1 MTQAKALF
9 DQALSIAP
17 GQRIVITCP
26 TRGQMNSLR
35 VLLSRE
41 KANFMAVAF
50 PDFDIVISCRT
61 AGSNYHVILEK
72 ALPVPPPIILNPDG
86 TIAGEARFISAI
98 PPSAP
103 TPKTEDIQVIQPSEK
118 ERLIAAMKEDGLSD
132 EEINTYFGNEPDEM
146 SKIDVSGN
154 DEMKG
159 GDNGLSE

>member
-1 MTQAKALF
+1 MTQAKTLF
-9 DQALSIAP
+9 DQAISISP
-17 GQRIVITCP
+17 GQRIVVTCS

-35 VLLSRE
+35 VLLARE

-50 PDFDIVISCRT
+50 PDFDIVVSCRS
-61 AGSNYHVILEK
+61 AEGRHFVIIEK
-72 ALPVPPPIILNPDG
+72 TEPVPPPVILNPDG
-86 TIAGEARFISAI
+86 TIAGEVTSLPSR

-118 ERLIAAMKEDGLSD
+118 ERLIAAMKEDGLSE

-154 DEMKG
+154 ETEG
-159 GDNGLSE
+159 GENGLS